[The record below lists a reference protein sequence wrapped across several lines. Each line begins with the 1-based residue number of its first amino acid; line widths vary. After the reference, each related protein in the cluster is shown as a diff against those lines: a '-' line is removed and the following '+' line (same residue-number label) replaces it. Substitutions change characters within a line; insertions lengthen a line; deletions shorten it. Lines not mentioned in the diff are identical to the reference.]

1 MGAFGLLKSGRACV
15 TACLLS
21 TCTVS
26 RHEIMITLGLLF
38 PSCQIKHTPTTG
50 LPRSVRCL
58 YLLLMPAFILRRAEC
73 PRRRDMRLSRWE
85 EGERQGSRSSSQWRE
100 EEVRLRNGHNWAKTT
115 KIYMY
120 SAPEWKIL
128 IIYLTCTRF
137 DGKIKDILKKS
148 KFKSNAFL
156 KITCFKN
163 ALIKWI
169 IYITKKYFFLSINLS
184 LFVCK
189 FYKTLQLVL

>member
-1 MGAFGLLKSGRACV
+1 MGAFGLLKSGSACV

-58 YLLLMPAFILRRAEC
+58 YLLLMPGFILRRAEC
-73 PRRRDMRLSRWE
+73 PRRKDMRLSRWD

-115 KIYMY
+115 KICMY
-120 SAPEWKIL
+120 SAPEWEIL

-148 KFKSNAFL
+148 KFKWKHIVYKMKKKSEFVY
-156 KITCFKN
+156 
-163 ALIKWI
+163 LILF
-169 IYITKKYFFLSINLS
+169 IYFQYWNGYT
-184 LFVCK
+184 
-189 FYKTLQLVL
+189 